1 VGLIRPVSYSEIV
14 LHQIMSL
21 SPYMPGYWS
30 QLFTVATQMLE
41 ADELVEMEKMIGKV
55 EMIVN
60 GSDTKVEVMED
71 GTVILVE
78 TSKGQLTLY
87 DIEMAFESN
96 PDYYAFFERDD
107 GIKVT
112 KFDIERELD
121 RIRKW
126 LFLKVKDRAHNMRF
140 TRM

>member
-1 VGLIRPVSYSEIV
+1 MRPISYQEIV
-14 LHQIMSL
+14 LHQVMSL

-30 QLFTVATQMLE
+30 QLFTVAIQLLD
-41 ADELVEMEKMIGKV
+41 ADEIVEMERKIAHV

-60 GSDTKVEVMED
+60 GSEKKVEMMED
-71 GTVILVE
+71 GTVKIVE
-78 TSKGQLTLY
+78 VPKGSLTLY

-96 PDYYAFFERDD
+96 PDYYAYFERDD
-107 GIKVT
+107 GIRIT

-121 RIRKW
+121 KIRKW
-126 LFLKVKDRAHNMRF
+126 LFLKVKDRAYGMRF